1 MKETGAPWIRQ
12 DPPLAL
18 PQGPQRLTSQCPQPN
33 TWAEVSVVGGR
44 SRSWGGGGGDG
55 QTRAPDSA
63 CTRREGGP
71 RRQGSPGP
79 AQLAG
84 PLSPG
89 GPHPG
94 LCMEQRPSALFP
106 NSKEAS
112 WAAAQTFLL
121 FVGCLL
127 RRGCSL
133 GLAAAGLLS
142 HPGSLPPVLLLRP
155 SVLGGLYSGHTDLPP
170 VASPTS
176 MHPYPLLP
184 PCSSLLHPS
193 PHSSQFS

>member
-1 MKETGAPWIRQ
+1 MKETGAPRIRQ
-12 DPPLAL
+12 HPPLSL

-63 CTRREGGP
+63 CTGREGGP

-79 AQLAG
+79 AQLARA
-84 PLSPG
+84 LSP
-89 GPHPG
+89 HPC
-94 LCMEQRPSALFP
+94 LRMEQRPSALFP
-106 NSKEAS
+106 SSKEAS
-112 WAAAQTFLL
+112 WAAAHNSDIPA
-121 FVGCLL
+121 VC
-127 RRGCSL
+127 
-133 GLAAAGLLS
+133 GLPTTPRPLTAAGLLS
-142 HPGSLPPVLLLRP
+142 HPGSLPPLLLLLLLP

-170 VASPTS
+170 VASPS

-184 PCSSLLHPS
+184 SCSSPLLHPF
-193 PHSSQFS
+193 PYSSQFS